1 MQLVKPLLLLF
12 FFDALTLGISP
23 ILALHDFSI
32 KTIILCA
39 INIITGLAVL
49 YLKNNYTIQEI
60 ELSKEFGFFLKE

>member
-1 MQLVKPLLLLF
+1 MQLVKPILLLF

-39 INIITGLAVL
+39 ANIIIGLAVL
-49 YLKNNYTIQEI
+49 Y
-60 ELSKEFGFFLKE
+60 